1 MILWEPQISGVVMQ
15 GNYHFSHQD
24 NRDQV
29 GDSVGEKVV
38 SIVEIG
44 VDDEW

>member
-1 MILWEPQISGVVMQ
+1 MQ
-15 GNYHFSHQD
+15 GNHHFSQQD
-24 NRDQV
+24 NGDQF
-29 GDSVGEKVV
+29 GYSVGEKVV